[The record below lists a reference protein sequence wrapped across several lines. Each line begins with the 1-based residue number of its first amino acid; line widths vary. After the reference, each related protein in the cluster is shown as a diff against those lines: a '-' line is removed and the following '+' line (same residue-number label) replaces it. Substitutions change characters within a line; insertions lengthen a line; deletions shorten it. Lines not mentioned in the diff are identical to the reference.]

1 MELKNCL
8 RYITQLSFLLPKKKI
23 SQVVALMTVIA
34 IPVAEL
40 GGLLEPRAPRL
51 ASFTYKT

>member
-8 RYITQLSFLLPKKKI
+8 RYITQLSFLLPKKKKKI
-23 SQVVALMTVIA
+23 SQVVALMAVIA

-51 ASFTYKT
+51 ASFT

>member
-8 RYITQLSFLLPKKKI
+8 RYITQLSFLLPKKKKKKI
-23 SQVVALMTVIA
+23 SQVVALMTVMA

-51 ASFTYKT
+51 ASFT

>member
-8 RYITQLSFLLPKKKI
+8 RYITQLSFLLPKKKKI
-23 SQVVALMTVIA
+23 SQVVALITVMA

-51 ASFTYKT
+51 ASFT